1 MVDIYRQEIWLV
13 NLNPPGKGRE
23 IHKRRP
29 ALVVS
34 VDDFNNCPAELV
46 MILPITGTE
55 RRVPAH
61 IRVKAGEGGLTKTS
75 FIKCDQIRTISK
87 ERLEKKLGRI
97 SDGIMSRVEEA
108 LRILLSL

>member
-1 MVDIYRQEIWLV
+1 MLDIYRQEIWLV

-23 IHKRRP
+23 IHKKRP

-46 MILPITGTE
+46 MILPITTTE
-55 RRVPAH
+55 LKIPAH
-61 IRVKAGEGGLTKTS
+61 IRVKADEGGLTKKS

-87 ERLEKKLGRI
+87 ERLVKKLGCI
-97 SDGIMSRVEEA
+97 SDITMSKVEST
-108 LRILLSL
+108 LRILLDL